1 LFRTENEQ
9 MKALTKEQRE
19 KIRSLKNQVF
29 KYQTTYHDID
39 IGELHR
45 KLQYFESE
53 CDVLSR
59 LTTRQAQH
67 LEHMKLNNEKMRAK
81 LKLFKDRERRDQE
94 AAEAALREAQDMA
107 DAAAS
112 GAGIKQVNK
121 VKPRR
126 SNMNLLGGKG
136 AGAVG
141 GTKREKESDEDSMF
155 DDDFGGEVPTYKKA
169 IRDQYERAI
178 NNYAQDSEFY
188 KKNF

>member
-1 LFRTENEQ
+1 MRT
-9 MKALTKEQRE
+9 LTKEQRD

-81 LKLFKDRERRDQE
+81 LKLYKDRERRDQE
-94 AAEAALREAQDMA
+94 AAEAALREAQEMA
-107 DAAAS
+107 EAAAN
-112 GAGIKQVNK
+112 GGGVTKQQNQK
-121 VKPRR
+121 LKGR
-126 SNMNLLGGKG
+126 SNMNLAAK
-136 AGAVG
+136 AAG
-141 GTKREKESDEDSMF
+141 GTSANRQQESDEDSMF

-169 IRDQYERAI
+169 IREQYERAI